1 MTPPRP
7 VPTIALTSLHRRTIF
22 AAGIAL
28 VVSGAGWLACH
39 YLMGGDPDFP
49 DMPHPLEPFWLKV
62 HGAIAM
68 ASLMVVGS
76 VVPWHA
82 WRAWKLRRN
91 RGTGGFVASV
101 LVVLI
106 LSAWAL
112 YYIGS
117 EALRPGISLVHWIVG
132 IASVP
137 LLWLHVVRGRRSRSA
152 PAR

>member
-1 MTPPRP
+1 
-7 VPTIALTSLHRRTIF
+7 
-22 AAGIAL
+22 
-28 VVSGAGWLACH
+28 
-39 YLMGGDPDFP
+39 
-49 DMPHPLEPFWLKV
+49 
-62 HGAIAM
+62 
-68 ASLMVVGS
+68 MVVGS